1 MGIREGSMRNRAIGD
16 IHGCL
21 RALDLLLEMVQ
32 PQPDDLVV
40 TLGDYVDRGPDSCG
54 VLDRLLDLHRQC
66 KMVSLRGNHDI
77 MMLESRDKLS
87 VFEDWLDS
95 GGTATLRSYG
105 IEPCWNTFADGIP
118 PAHWSFLK
126 ERCLPYYETDTHFF
140 VHANAY
146 PDMPL
151 GGQPDHMLF
160 WERLN
165 PEHMRV
171 HESGKIMVCGHT
183 SQRSGRPMDFGYAVC
198 IDTWVYGDGW
208 LTCLDVSSGQYWQT
222 NQKGKRDMR
231 TGWLD
236 GDAA

>member
-1 MGIREGSMRNRAIGD
+1 MKIMRTLVIGD

-21 RALDLLLEMVQ
+21 RALDLLLDMVQ
-32 PQPDDLVV
+32 PQPDDVII
-40 TLGDYVDRGPDSCG
+40 TLGDYVDRGPDSKG
-54 VLDRLLDLHRQC
+54 VIDRLLDLHSRC
-66 KMVSLRGNHDI
+66 KVISLRGNHDI
-77 MMLESRDKLS
+77 MMRDSRHDLS

-95 GGTATLRSYG
+95 GGKQTVQSYG
-105 IEPCWNTFADGIP
+105 SEPRWDTFAAGIP
-118 PAHWSFLK
+118 LTHWRFLK
-126 ERCLPYYETDTHFF
+126 DDCLPYYEIDTHFF

-151 GGQPDHMLF
+151 AEQPEHMLF

-165 PEHMRV
+165 PEHIRI

-183 SQRSGRPMDFGYAVC
+183 SQRSGRPLDFGFAVC
-198 IDTWVYGDGW
+198 IDTWVYGNGW
-208 LTCLDVSSGQYWQT
+208 LTCLDVRTGQYWQA

-236 GDAA
+236 GDAS